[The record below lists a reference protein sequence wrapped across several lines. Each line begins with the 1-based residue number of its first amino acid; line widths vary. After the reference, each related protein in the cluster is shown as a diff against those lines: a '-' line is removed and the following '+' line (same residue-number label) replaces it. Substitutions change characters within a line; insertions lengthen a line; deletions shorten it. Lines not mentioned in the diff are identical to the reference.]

1 MAQKHDAMLKNPDP
15 NPFIDPAGCKAYVDR
30 GEATYQ
36 NLLKNPPPAAG
47 PGGPPPGGAPPPAG
61 PR

>member
-1 MAQKHDAMLKNPDP
+1 MAQKHDAMLRNPDS

-30 GEATYQ
+30 GESTYQ

-47 PGGPPPGGAPPPAG
+47 PGTPPPAG
-61 PR
+61 GPR